1 MPPSIELLSEL
12 LARVEAELPRAVE
25 LRRRLHRAPELAHQE
40 HATARAIAEAL
51 DLEVQTA
58 AGTGL
63 VARTPGRAPAV
74 AVRAELD
81 GLPVRECTGSDVAA
95 TNGAMHACGHDVH
108 AAALVALLR
117 AAHALGDR
125 LPAPLV
131 AVFQP
136 SEEAYPS
143 GAEMLVDGGA
153 LAAGIAAVV
162 GVHLQPEL
170 PWQALAISGGPVNA
184 SCDNVRITVSG
195 RQAHGAY
202 PHLGRDPVLA
212 ISSIVV
218 ALHTLISR
226 RLDPLHPAVITVGEL
241 HAGTAENVIPGEA
254 TAGLTLRTHVDADR
268 HRLRELVAEVATG
281 TAQAH
286 GCTAVVTTTAGEPV
300 LHNDPGI
307 SARAQELA
315 PAAGLQVAEA
325 WGSCGSDDFAFF
337 GAVAPIAMAFAGLR
351 GAPGFVERPL
361 HHPEFLP
368 PDDAVGAVARA
379 QAVLYAAAA
388 AVPA

>member
-1 MPPSIELLSEL
+1 MPLPTDALHEL
-12 LARVEAELPRAVE
+12 LARLETELPRAVE
-25 LRRRLHRAPELAHQE
+25 LRRRLHRAPELAHRE
-40 HATARAIAEAL
+40 HATAQAIAEAL
-51 DLEVQTA
+51 ELDVQTA
-58 AGTGL
+58 AGTGIL
-63 VARTPGRAPAV
+63 ARTSGPAPAV
-74 AVRAELD
+74 AIRAELD
-81 GLPVRECTGSDVAA
+81 GLPVQERTGSDDAA

-117 AAHALGDR
+117 AAHTLGDR
-125 LPAPLV
+125 LPAAILG
-131 AVFQP
+131 VFQP

-143 GAEMLVDGGA
+143 GAEMLVSDGA
-153 LAAGIAAVV
+153 LAGGIGAIV
-162 GVHLQPEL
+162 GVHLQPQL
-170 PWQALAISGGPVNA
+170 PWQALAISAGPVNA

-218 ALHTLISR
+218 ALHTLVSR
-226 RLDPLHPAVITVGEL
+226 RVDPLHPAVITVGQL

-254 TAGLTLRTHVDADR
+254 TAGLTVRAHVDADR
-268 HRLRELVAEVATG
+268 RMLRDVIEEVAVS
-281 TAQAH
+281 TARAH
-286 GCTAVVTTTAGEPV
+286 GCTAVVETTEGEPV

-307 SARAQELA
+307 SARAQVLA
-315 PAAGLQVAEA
+315 SAAGLRVADA

-337 GAVAPIAMAFAGLR
+337 GAVAPIAMGFTGLR

-368 PDDAVGAVARA
+368 PDDAVAAVARA
-379 QAVLYAAAA
+379 QAVLYAAAS
-388 AVPA
+388 PA

>member
-1 MPPSIELLSEL
+1 M
-12 LARVEAELPRAVE
+12 
-25 LRRRLHRAPELAHQE
+25 
-40 HATARAIAEAL
+40 
-51 DLEVQTA
+51 
-58 AGTGL
+58 
-63 VARTPGRAPAV
+63 
-74 AVRAELD
+74 
-81 GLPVRECTGSDVAA
+81 
-95 TNGAMHACGHDVH
+95 NGAMHACGSDVH
-108 AAALVALLR
+108 AAALVALIR
-117 AAHALGDR
+117 AAKTLGDR
-125 LPAPLV
+125 LPAAV
-131 AVFQP
+131 VGVFQP

-143 GAEMLVDGGA
+143 GAEMLVGDGA
-153 LAAGIAAVV
+153 LGDGIGAIV

-170 PWQALAISGGPVNA
+170 PWEALAISGGPVNA
-184 SCDNVRITVSG
+184 SCDNVRIAVSG

-218 ALHTLISR
+218 ALHTLVSR

-241 HAGTAENVIPGEA
+241 HAGAAENVIPGEA
-254 TAGLTLRTHVDADR
+254 TAGLTVRTHVDADR
-268 HRLRELVAEVATG
+268 RLLRDLITEVAVS

-286 GCTAVVTTTAGEPV
+286 GCTAVVETTEGEPV

-315 PAAGLQVAEA
+315 PAAGLRVAEA

-337 GAVAPIAMAFAGLR
+337 GSVAPIAMAFAGLR

-368 PDDAVGAVARA
+368 PDDAVAAVARA

-388 AVPA
+388 PA